1 MICYFDDMLVIG
13 ILTVLFIIFVIYL
26 RAVRKK
32 CYMYLLCFAVMY
44 VYLCIVINI
53 TQFPIYASDGM
64 REAMGGQN
72 VWREMNL
79 IPFKEMIS
87 GFSSEVLLNILMTI
101 PLGFGLPF
109 LIHCSWRRITFSGI
123 LTGALC
129 ETGQLLTALWAG
141 FTFRHVNID
150 DVILNMIG
158 TLSGY
163 ALFKG
168 FKIIFKLSMD
178 RWDLKTNGFFKYI
191 DDVCDESRGR

>member
-1 MICYFDDMLVIG
+1 MIYYFDDMLVI
-13 ILTVLFIIFVIYL
+13 
-26 RAVRKK
+26 
-32 CYMYLLCFAVMY
+32 
-44 VYLCIVINI
+44 
-53 TQFPIYASDGM
+53 
-64 REAMGGQN
+64 
-72 VWREMNL
+72 
-79 IPFKEMIS
+79 
-87 GFSSEVLLNILMTI
+87 
-101 PLGFGLPF
+101 
-109 LIHCSWRRITFSGI
+109 GI

-191 DDVCDESRGR
+191 DDVCDESWGR